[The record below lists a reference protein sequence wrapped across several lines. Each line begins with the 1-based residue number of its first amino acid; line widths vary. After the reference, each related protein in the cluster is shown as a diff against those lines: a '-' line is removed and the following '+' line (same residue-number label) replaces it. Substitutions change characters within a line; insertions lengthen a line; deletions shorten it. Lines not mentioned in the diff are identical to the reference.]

1 MSEIGAASARTGVHI
16 ETIRYYERIGLV
28 PRAVRS
34 ANGRR
39 RYDDRAMARLM
50 FIRRARDLGFPLEDI
65 RALLSL
71 ADKSAACKEA
81 HALTIRHR
89 NSVRTKIR
97 ELRRLDRMLTQ
108 SAANCRKSANT
119 PCPIIGGLAGPL
131 D

>member
-1 MSEIGAASARTGVHI
+1 MAEIGAASAKTGVHI

-39 RYDDRAMARLM
+39 RYDDRAIARLM
-50 FIRRARDLGFPLEDI
+50 FIRRARDLGFPLNDI

-71 ADKSAACKEA
+71 SDKSVACEEA
-81 HALTIRHR
+81 HALTMRHR
-89 NSVRTKIR
+89 NSVRAKIR
-97 ELRRLDRMLTQ
+97 ELRRLDRVLTL
-108 SAANCRKSANT
+108 SAANCQKSGTT
-119 PCPIIGGLAGPL
+119 PCPIIDALASPL